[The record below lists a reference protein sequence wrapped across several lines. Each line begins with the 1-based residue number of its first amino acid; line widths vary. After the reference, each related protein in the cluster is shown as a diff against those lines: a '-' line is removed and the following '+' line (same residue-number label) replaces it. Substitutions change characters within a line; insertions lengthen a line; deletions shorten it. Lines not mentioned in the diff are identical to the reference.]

1 MGFFDF
7 LNEIFDDE
15 YKVIPIKDGSNKY
28 EIRAK
33 LIYSFPRVKFFE
45 TKDQEFFAVG
55 QIFVRG
61 PNRQEGFVKQ
71 NDLLGFRGVLARLD
85 IDLGDFYKMI
95 AEIYG
100 FDYFEK
106 ISKANSN
113 EFISIGGVPKTID
126 HFYFSYTISE
136 FEEGHSVPSVLN
148 ANGYKTITLGGKT
161 AWGCFQINDGSYFF
175 DGGAHVASDGTIL
188 KRIEFFFDSY
198 RHIDFYEF
206 LRDYNIKIKVPKSVQ
221 ETRNL
226 SYLKDFED
234 VYIFNY

>member
-1 MGFFDF
+1 VGFFDF

-33 LIYSFPRVKFFE
+33 LLYSFPRVKFFE
-45 TKDQEFFAVG
+45 TKDQGFFAVG

-61 PNRQEGFVKQ
+61 PNRQEGFVKA
-71 NDLLGFRGVLARLD
+71 NNLLDFKGVLARLD
-85 IDLGDFYKMI
+85 IELDDFYKMI

-106 ISKANSN
+106 RSKSNSN

-126 HFYFSYTISE
+126 HFYFSSTRSE
-136 FEEGHSVPSVLN
+136 FDADLWIPTILN
-148 ANGYKTITLGGKT
+148 ANGCKKITLGENFG
-161 AWGCFQINDGSYFF
+161 WDCFWINDGSYFF
-175 DGGAHVASDGTIL
+175 DGGAHVAGDGTIL
-188 KRIEFFFDSY
+188 EKIGFFFDPD
-198 RHIDFYEF
+198 RHVNFYEF
-206 LRDYNIKIKVPKSVQ
+206 LRNYRIQIKVPKSVQ

-226 SYLKDFED
+226 SYLKGFED
-234 VYIFNY
+234 VYIFN

>member
-15 YKVIPIKDGSNKY
+15 YKVIPIKDGGNKY
-28 EIRAK
+28 EIRGK
-33 LIYSFPRVKFFE
+33 LLYSFPRVKFFE
-45 TKDQEFFAVG
+45 TKDQGFFAVG

-61 PNRQEGFVKQ
+61 PNRQEGFVRE
-71 NDLLGFRGVLARLD
+71 NSLLDFKGVLARLD
-85 IDLGDFYKMI
+85 IELGDFYKMI

-106 ISKANSN
+106 ISKLNSN
-113 EFISIGGVPKTID
+113 KFIAIGGVPKTID

-136 FEEGHSVPSVLN
+136 LDADHWIPSVLN
-148 ANGYKTITLGGKT
+148 ANGYKTITLGENTG
-161 AWGCFQINDGSYFF
+161 WDCFWINDGSYFF

-188 KRIEFFFDSY
+188 KRIDFFFDSY
-198 RHIDFYEF
+198 RHTDFYKF
-206 LRDYNIKIKVPKSVQ
+206 LRDYDIKIKVPKSVQ

-234 VYIFNY
+234 VYILN